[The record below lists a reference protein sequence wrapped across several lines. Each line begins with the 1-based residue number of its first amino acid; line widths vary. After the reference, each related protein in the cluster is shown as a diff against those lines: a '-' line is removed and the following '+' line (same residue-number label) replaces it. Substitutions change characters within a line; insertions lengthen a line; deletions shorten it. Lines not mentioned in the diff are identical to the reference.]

1 MPKTPNI
8 HLLSWIW
15 HLCAEQ
21 TQGLK
26 ALPDRMNVCHS
37 HEHYFTVWIILCRE
51 IPRKREETENCTQL
65 NFQKKLFHK
74 NKPLVRWTDEMICLQ
89 IFCKE
94 KLALGLQQ
102 VFQALQQNMQNR
114 KQQNVSVFV
123 FSVLL
128 HITKSRA
135 QTYGKSDIAVLG
147 VTECSS
153 RD

>member
-1 MPKTPNI
+1 
-8 HLLSWIW
+8 
-15 HLCAEQ
+15 
-21 TQGLK
+21 
-26 ALPDRMNVCHS
+26 
-37 HEHYFTVWIILCRE
+37 
-51 IPRKREETENCTQL
+51 
-65 NFQKKLFHK
+65 
-74 NKPLVRWTDEMICLQ
+74 MICLQ